1 MGKGSIIGIGLV
13 VLLGFFGMY
22 GCSKRNGFVEKR
34 ESVTAQWQ
42 QVENQYQ
49 RRMDLIPNIVATVEG
64 QANFEKGTL
73 KEVIQARASA
83 TQVKLSV
90 ENLNEESMA
99 KYKAAQGELS
109 SALSRLMM
117 VTENYP
123 DLKANQAFSDLRVQL
138 EGCENR
144 ISEERR
150 KYNEAAKEY
159 NTSLQIMPGSLFAWG
174 FEKSV
179 YFQSDEGADKAPKVK
194 FNL

>member
-22 GCSKRNGFVEKR
+22 GCSKRNGFLEKR
-34 ESVTAQWQ
+34 ESVTAKWQ

-49 RRMDLIPNIVATVEG
+49 RRMDLIPNIIASIEG
-64 QANFEKGTL
+64 QANFEKGAL
-73 KEVIQARASA
+73 KEIIEARASA

-123 DLKANQAFSDLRVQL
+123 DLKANQAFSDLRVEL

-144 ISEERR
+144 ISEARR
-150 KYNEAAKEY
+150 VYNEDVKEY
-159 NTSLQIMPGSLFAWG
+159 NTSIQKIPGSFFAWG
-174 FEKSV
+174 FTKSS
-179 YFQSDEGADKAPKVK
+179 YFEADEGADKAPKVK

>member
-1 MGKGSIIGIGLV
+1 MGKGTIIGIGLV
-13 VLLGFFGMY
+13 ILLGFFGMY

-34 ESVTAQWQ
+34 ETVTAQWQ

-49 RRMDLIPNIVATVEG
+49 RRLDLIPNIVATVEG

-73 KEVIQARASA
+73 KEVIAARASA
-83 TQVKLSV
+83 TQVKLNV

-99 KYKAAQGELS
+99 KYQKVQGELS
-109 SALSRLMM
+109 SALSRLLM

-123 DLKANQAFSDLRVQL
+123 ELKTNQAFSDLRVEL

-150 KYNEAAKEY
+150 KYNEAAKIY
-159 NTSLQIMPGSLFAWG
+159 NTSIQIMPGSLFAWG
-174 FEKSV
+174 FEKSA
-179 YFQSDEGADKAPKVK
+179 YFEAEAGAEKAPKVK

>member
-34 ESVTAQWQ
+34 ESVTAKWQ

-49 RRMDLIPNIVATVEG
+49 RRMDLIPNIIASIEG
-64 QANFEKGTL
+64 QANFEKGAL
-73 KEVIQARASA
+73 KEIIEARASA

-109 SALSRLMM
+109 SAL
-117 VTENYP
+117 
-123 DLKANQAFSDLRVQL
+123 
-138 EGCENR
+138 
-144 ISEERR
+144 
-150 KYNEAAKEY
+150 
-159 NTSLQIMPGSLFAWG
+159 
-174 FEKSV
+174 
-179 YFQSDEGADKAPKVK
+179 
-194 FNL
+194 

>member
-22 GCSKRNGFVEKR
+22 GCSKRNDFVEKR
-34 ESVTAQWQ
+34 ETVAKSLRQIDV
-42 QVENQYQ
+42 QYQ

-64 QANFEKGTL
+64 QTNFEKKTL
-73 KEVIQARASA
+73 TDVISARASA

-123 DLKANQAFSDLRVQL
+123 DLKANQAFSDLRVEL

-144 ISEERR
+144 ISEARR
-150 KYNEAAKEY
+150 VYNEDVKEY
-159 NTSLQIMPGSLFAWG
+159 NTSIQKIPGSFFAWG

>member
-34 ESVTAQWQ
+34 ETVAKSLKQIDV
-42 QVENQYQ
+42 QYQ

-64 QANFEKGTL
+64 QANFEKKTL
-73 KEVIQARASA
+73 TDVISARASA

-99 KYKAAQGELS
+99 KYRAVQGELS

-123 DLKANQAFSDLRVQL
+123 DLKANQAFSDLRVEL

-144 ISEERR
+144 ISEARR
-150 KYNEAAKEY
+150 VYNEDVKEY
-159 NTSLQIMPGSLFAWG
+159 NTSIQKIPGSFFAWG
-174 FEKSV
+174 FTKSS
-179 YFQSDEGADKAPKVK
+179 YFEADEGADKAPKIK